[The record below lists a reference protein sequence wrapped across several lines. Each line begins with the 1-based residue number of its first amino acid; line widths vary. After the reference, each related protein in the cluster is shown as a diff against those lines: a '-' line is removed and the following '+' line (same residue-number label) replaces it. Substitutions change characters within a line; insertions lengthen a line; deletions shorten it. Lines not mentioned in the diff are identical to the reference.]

1 MGTIEIVST
10 DYSIFAAFYEDLFV
24 FQFCYIYWIIE
35 HAEETTQA
43 GSPLYETLNANFIK
57 KLESEWSATSS
68 MEFDIWLVINR
79 GVGEFFLKLPW
90 PDENQY

>member
-43 GSPLYETLNANFIK
+43 GSGTVISNCRAGATK
-57 KLESEWSATSS
+57 KVSRFAFERS
-68 MEFDIWLVINR
+68 
-79 GVGEFFLKLPW
+79 
-90 PDENQY
+90 